1 MIKIVIKIVKYVG
14 LFLLALL
21 MYGIVVTLLSF
32 IPVNSYDSRT
42 LIPAQKIEIYLLT
55 NGVHTDIVLPV
66 KNEYFNWSK
75 QVKFTDTK
83 AKDSTAQ
90 FMAIG
95 WGDRGFY
102 LETPT
107 WSDLKV
113 STALNAATG
122 LSSSA
127 LHITFYK
134 SLKEGIDCKKITID
148 SIEYK
153 KLIVFINDSFQLN
166 NGNVTKID
174 TKAVYGNNDAFYEAK
189 GSYSLFYTC
198 NTWANQALKA
208 ANQKAALWTISDSGI
223 FRHYKN

>member
-1 MIKIVIKIVKYVG
+1 MKKVVFKLVKYIG
-14 LFLLALL
+14 FLLLALL
-21 MYGIVVTLLSF
+21 MYGIVITLLSF
-32 IPVNSYDSRT
+32 IPVNSFDSRT
-42 LIPAQKIEIYLLT
+42 LIPGKKIEIYLLT
-55 NGVHTDIVLPV
+55 NGVHTDVVVPV
-66 KNEYFNWSK
+66 KNEVFDWSK

-113 STALNAATG
+113 STALKAASG

-127 LHITFYK
+127 LHATFYSK
-134 SLKEGIDCKKITID
+134 MKEGADCKKITLDCNEYHQLID
-148 SIEYK
+148 
-153 KLIVFINDSFQLN
+153 FISDSFQLN
-166 NGNVTKID
+166 AGKVSKIE

-198 NTWANQALKA
+198 NSWANQALKA
-208 ANQKAALWTISDSGI
+208 ANQKAALWTITDSGI
-223 FRHYKN
+223 FRHYAN

>member
-1 MIKIVIKIVKYVG
+1 MKKVVFKLVKYIG
-14 LFLLALL
+14 FLLLALL
-21 MYGIVVTLLSF
+21 MYGIVITLLSF
-32 IPVNSYDSRT
+32 IPVNSFDSRT
-42 LIPAQKIEIYLLT
+42 LIPGKKIEIYLLT
-55 NGVHTDIVLPV
+55 NGVHTDVVVPV
-66 KNEYFNWSK
+66 KNEVFDWSK